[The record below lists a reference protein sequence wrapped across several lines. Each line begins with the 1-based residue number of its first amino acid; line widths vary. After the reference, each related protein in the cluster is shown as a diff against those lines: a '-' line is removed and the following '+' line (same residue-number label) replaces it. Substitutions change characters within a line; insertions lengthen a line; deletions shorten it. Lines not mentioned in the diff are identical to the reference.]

1 MGAITQ
7 NYGLED
13 AALLALGAG
22 VDVLLVSE
30 NTVRRDART
39 AARVVTA
46 IQRALDEGRLT
57 RATVQAALK
66 RVETLRTR
74 IPPR

>member
-1 MGAITQ
+1 
-7 NYGLED
+7 
-13 AALLALGAG
+13 
-22 VDVLLVSE
+22 
-30 NTVRRDART
+30 VRRDART

-66 RVETLRTR
+66 RVEALRAR